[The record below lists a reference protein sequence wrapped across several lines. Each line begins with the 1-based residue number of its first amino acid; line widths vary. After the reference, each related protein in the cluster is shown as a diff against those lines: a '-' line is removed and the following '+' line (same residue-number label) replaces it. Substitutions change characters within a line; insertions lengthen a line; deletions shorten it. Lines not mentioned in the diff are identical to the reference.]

1 MDYNSIESEKS
12 LSENDIFENKEEELE
27 YYKKNFN
34 ELKKNILQYE
44 TRIKILE
51 NSNKKLQ
58 KLMNENKRG
67 GNNTSVQFFLPSEF
81 KKLWENLTETE
92 LLAPFDNFIDNYI
105 FISHICQDL
114 TNLTYFETKN
124 IIDKKFN
131 SLLFCLDIKIN
142 SDEEKKLIFSKFIPL
157 FQEHFFDIFKLKN
170 ENIDNIKN
178 KLINISNLY
187 TFNFDKNDLKESIN
201 DKQFN
206 ILLKS
211 LFDLCLHML
220 LHDPLLTFNILPYE
234 KRTINYYYYNK
245 KEFQSIEGFGNEKTP
260 CLIIL
265 PPPLLKN
272 SFPFNGMKY
281 AVYLIENPSLDI
293 IQKCD
298 KFKKENDLILQNNL
312 EEKKSKNDNKKN
324 YNNIIE
330 LKNEK
335 TNEIKNVE
343 NYQFNINL
351 LLNNNE
357 KKIKDKIINFSNNNE
372 KELNEINNLKDI
384 KEIKFKTQKKLEK
397 KEEEKNQKIK
407 SPSINKVYQLN
418 ILKEN
423 LTPNNRKI
431 EPTYN
436 NYIKNTP
443 NLLNSDRMNK
453 NNINE
458 KPHLFSYEE
467 NKKKQN
473 LTPNYRKENINYKK
487 NNVENKNDA
496 SFLYYKYLNQD
507 NEGRNNFNF
516 EKSKNNKRRI
526 SNNSNSIIDSKSV
539 NNYQKEKIDYLNE
552 LYKKYSDFSLNYD
565 NINYYS
571 NYKLNNYDNYITSA
585 REIYLKGIV
594 NENLKNNFNTFN
606 LNNNNTNTNINTNSN
621 SNINNYNL
629 NSFGIDY
636 LKKKYNIYSGNQTL
650 NKIQSYSFNY

>member
-58 KLMNENKRG
+58 KSMNENKRG

-357 KKIKDKIINFSNNNE
+357 KKIKDKMINFSNNNE
-372 KELNEINNLKDI
+372 KESNEINNLKDI

-496 SFLYYKYLNQD
+496 SYLYYKYLNQD

-621 SNINNYNL
+621 INNYNL

>member
-397 KEEEKNQKIK
+397 KEEEKNQKVK

-496 SFLYYKYLNQD
+496 SYLYYKYLNQD

>member
-178 KLINISNLY
+178 KLINISNVY

-397 KEEEKNQKIK
+397 KEEEKNQKVK
-407 SPSINKVYQLN
+407 SPSINKVYLLN

-473 LTPNYRKENINYKK
+473 LTPNYRKENINYQK

-496 SFLYYKYLNQD
+496 SYLYYKYLNQD

-621 SNINNYNL
+621 INNYNL

>member
-12 LSENDIFENKEEELE
+12 LSEKDIFENKEEELE

-58 KLMNENKRG
+58 KSMNENKRG

-170 ENIDNIKN
+170 ENIENIKN

-187 TFNFDKNDLKESIN
+187 TFNFDKNDLKESIK

-234 KRTINYYYYNK
+234 KRKINYYYYNK

-335 TNEIKNVE
+335 NNEIKDVE

-496 SFLYYKYLNQD
+496 SYLYYKYLNQD

>member
-351 LLNNNE
+351 LFNNNE

-397 KEEEKNQKIK
+397 KEEEKNQKVK

-496 SFLYYKYLNQD
+496 SYLYYKYLNQD

-565 NINYYS
+565 NINYHS

-621 SNINNYNL
+621 INNYNL

>member
-245 KEFQSIEGFGNEKTP
+245 KEFQSIEGFGKEKTP

-397 KEEEKNQKIK
+397 KEEEKNQKVK

-496 SFLYYKYLNQD
+496 SYLYYKYLNQD
-507 NEGRNNFNF
+507 NEGKNNFNF

-621 SNINNYNL
+621 INNYNL

>member
-170 ENIDNIKN
+170 ENIENIKN

-397 KEEEKNQKIK
+397 KEEEKNQKVK

-496 SFLYYKYLNQD
+496 SYLYYKYLNQD

>member
-397 KEEEKNQKIK
+397 KEEEKNQKVK

-487 NNVENKNDA
+487 NN
-496 SFLYYKYLNQD
+496 
-507 NEGRNNFNF
+507 
-516 EKSKNNKRRI
+516 I
-526 SNNSNSIIDSKSV
+526 
-539 NNYQKEKIDYLNE
+539 
-552 LYKKYSDFSLNYD
+552 
-565 NINYYS
+565 
-571 NYKLNNYDNYITSA
+571 
-585 REIYLKGIV
+585 
-594 NENLKNNFNTFN
+594 
-606 LNNNNTNTNINTNSN
+606 
-621 SNINNYNL
+621 
-629 NSFGIDY
+629 
-636 LKKKYNIYSGNQTL
+636 
-650 NKIQSYSFNY
+650 

>member
-397 KEEEKNQKIK
+397 KEEEKNQKVK

-496 SFLYYKYLNQD
+496 SYLYYKYLNQD
-507 NEGRNNFNF
+507 NEGKNNFNF

>member
-397 KEEEKNQKIK
+397 KEEEKNQKVK

-496 SFLYYKYLNQD
+496 SYLYYKYLNQD

-565 NINYYS
+565 NINYHS

-621 SNINNYNL
+621 INNYNL

>member
-170 ENIDNIKN
+170 ENIENIKN

-187 TFNFDKNDLKESIN
+187 TFNFDKNDLKESIK

-357 KKIKDKIINFSNNNE
+357 KKIKDKMINFSNNNE
-372 KELNEINNLKDI
+372 KESNEINNLKDI

-397 KEEEKNQKIK
+397 KEEEKNQKVK

-496 SFLYYKYLNQD
+496 SYLYYKYLNQD

>member
-1 MDYNSIESEKS
+1 MDNNSIESEKS
-12 LSENDIFENKEEELE
+12 LSENNIFENKEEEVE
-27 YYKKNFN
+27 YYKKNIN

-44 TRIKILE
+44 KRIKILE

-142 SDEEKKLIFSKFIPL
+142 SDEEKQLIFSKFIPL

-170 ENIDNIKN
+170 ENIENIKN

-298 KFKKENDLILQNNL
+298 KFKKENDLILENNL
-312 EEKKSKNDNKKN
+312 EEKKSKNDSKKN

-330 LKNEK
+330 FKNEK

-343 NYQFNINL
+343 NYQFNLNL

-372 KELNEINNLKDI
+372 KESNEINNLKDI

-397 KEEEKNQKIK
+397 KEEEKNQKVK

-453 NNINE
+453 NNNINE

-487 NNVENKNDA
+487 NNIENKNDA
-496 SFLYYKYLNQD
+496 SYLYYKYLNQD

-526 SNNSNSIIDSKSV
+526 SNISNSIIDSKSV

-585 REIYLKGIV
+585 REIYLKGII

-606 LNNNNTNTNINTNSN
+606 LNNNNTNTNINTN

>member
-397 KEEEKNQKIK
+397 KEEEKNQKVK

>member
-397 KEEEKNQKIK
+397 KEEEKNQKVK

-496 SFLYYKYLNQD
+496 SYLYYKYLNQD

-565 NINYYS
+565 NINYHS

-621 SNINNYNL
+621 INNYNL
-629 NSFGIDY
+629 NSFVIYY

>member
-1 MDYNSIESEKS
+1 MDNNSIESEKS
-12 LSENDIFENKEEELE
+12 LSENNIFENKEEELE

-142 SDEEKKLIFSKFIPL
+142 SDEEKQLIFSKFIPL

-170 ENIDNIKN
+170 ENIENIKN

-298 KFKKENDLILQNNL
+298 KFKKENDLILENNL
-312 EEKKSKNDNKKN
+312 EEKKSKNDSKKN

-330 LKNEK
+330 FKNEK

-343 NYQFNINL
+343 NYQFNLNL

-372 KELNEINNLKDI
+372 KESNEINNLKDI

-397 KEEEKNQKIK
+397 KEEEKNQKVK

-453 NNINE
+453 NNNINE

-487 NNVENKNDA
+487 NNIENKNDA
-496 SFLYYKYLNQD
+496 SYLYYKYLNQD

-526 SNNSNSIIDSKSV
+526 SNISNSIIDSKSV

-585 REIYLKGIV
+585 REIYLKGII

-606 LNNNNTNTNINTNSN
+606 LNNNNTNTNINTN